1 MYVCVCRAVTDR
13 QIIAAAER
21 GTERLADLRKELGVP
36 GDCGRC
42 ARCAKAL
49 LRQGVESRRLQTLT
63 AAAFSRPSTFNL
75 ALEHAS
81 SDATRRPIAA
91 ASSPAV

>member
-21 GTERLADLRKELGVP
+21 GASRLADLRKELGVP

-42 ARCAKAL
+42 GLYANEL
-49 LRQGVESRRLQTLT
+49 LRKVAEDRRFLEAPL
-63 AAAFSRPSTFNL
+63 AACS
-75 ALEHAS
+75 
-81 SDATRRPIAA
+81 
-91 ASSPAV
+91 